1 MIENIVFSG
10 AGSRI
15 YIFLGFIKALDEH
28 NMLSNIKSVIGT
40 SSGALIA
47 VLCVLDFKYCEIEAI
62 MLKINTSKLKNINS
76 ENIINF
82 FNDYGLDDG
91 KNFHR
96 IIKIILNI
104 KVKNE
109 NITFKELFELT
120 NKRLIITA
128 TCVNNM
134 DIDYFDYQNTPD
146 IPVIKVLLMSI
157 SIPIIFK
164 PIKLDNK
171 YYVDG
176 GLISHYPIDFF
187 KDEKDKTLGILVTSS
202 LNKFM
207 EINSIQDYIYN
218 LMSCPL
224 TNLLKNCYNN
234 YKDNTI
240 LVENNNINFLDFNL
254 EYNTK
259 ISLIEEGYKE
269 TIKFLNINSLNI
281 L

>member
-1 MIENIVFSG
+1 MIKNIVFSG
-10 AGSRI
+10 AGLRI
-15 YIFLGFIKALDEH
+15 YTFLGFIKALNEYD
-28 NMLSNIKSVIGT
+28 LLKNITSIIGT
-40 SSGALIA
+40 SSGSLIA
-47 VLCVLDFKYCEIEAI
+47 VLCILDFSYNEIEEI
-62 MLKINTSKLKNINS
+62 ILKINASNLKNINS

-82 FNDYGLDDG
+82 FKDYGVDDG
-91 KNFHR
+91 KNFER
-96 IIKIILNI
+96 IITIILNI

-109 NITFKELFELT
+109 NITFKELYELT

-128 TCVNNM
+128 TCVNTM
-134 DIDYFDYQNTPD
+134 DIEYFDYQTTPD
-146 IPVIKVLLMSI
+146 ISIKKVLLMSI
-157 SIPIIFK
+157 SIPLIFK

-187 KDEKDKTLGILVTSS
+187 KDEKDETIGVLVTSS

-218 LMSCPL
+218 IMSCSFI
-224 TNLLKNCYNN
+224 NLIKNCYNN
-234 YKDNTI
+234 YKENTV
-240 LVENNNINFLDFNL
+240 LVENNTVNFLDFNI

-269 TIKFLNINSLNI
+269 TIKFLSSN
-281 L
+281 

>member
-28 NMLSNIKSVIGT
+28 NILSNIKSVIGT

-47 VLCVLDFKYCEIEAI
+47 VLCVLDFKYSEIEEI
-62 MLKINTSKLKNINS
+62 MLKINTSNLKNISS

-134 DIDYFDYQNTPD
+134 NIEYFDHINTPD
-146 IPVIKVLLMSI
+146 IPVITVLLMSI

-164 PIKLDNK
+164 PIKLENK

-187 KDEKDKTLGILVTSS
+187 KDEKDKTLGILVTTSM
-202 LNKFM
+202 NNFK
-207 EINSIQDYIYN
+207 EINNIKDYIYN
-218 LMSCPL
+218 IMTCPL

-234 YKDNTI
+234 YKDNTVLI
-240 LVENNNINFLDFNL
+240 ENNSNFIDFNI

-259 ISLIEEGYKE
+259 INLIEEGYKA
-269 TIKFLNINSLNI
+269 TIKKLSTN
-281 L
+281 

>member
-28 NMLSNIKSVIGT
+28 NILSNIKSVIGT

-47 VLCVLDFKYCEIEAI
+47 VLCVLDFKYSEIEEI
-62 MLKINTSKLKNINS
+62 MLKINTSNLKNIII

-134 DIDYFDYQNTPD
+134 NIEYFDHINTPD
-146 IPVIKVLLMSI
+146 IPVITVLLMSI

-164 PIKLDNK
+164 PIKLENK

-187 KDEKDKTLGILVTSS
+187 KDEKDKTLGILVTTSM
-202 LNKFM
+202 NNFK
-207 EINSIQDYIYN
+207 EINNIKDNIYN
-218 LMSCPL
+218 IMICPL

-234 YKDNTI
+234 YKDNTVLI
-240 LVENNNINFLDFNL
+240 ENNSNFIDFNI

-259 ISLIEEGYKE
+259 INLIEEGYKA
-269 TIKFLNINSLNI
+269 TIKKLSTN
-281 L
+281 